1 MKILNRDEIKFADEY
16 TIQHEPIS
24 SLQLMERAA
33 RACVMNISTKVNN
46 SDPIVVF
53 CGKGNNGGDGFAI
66 ARMLTERSYSCV
78 AVLINYSPEFS
89 EDCRSNYNSFKE
101 LKPDAIIEINS
112 DKDLETISLTP
123 DTVIIDAMLGTGLN
137 KPLSGLLKDVVDH
150 LNRKNLKVI
159 SIDCPTGLFIDASNS
174 PEDSIVISSVTL
186 TFQYPKLAFLFSQNK
201 WVVPQFEILNI
212 GLHPDLDRL
221 LKPKQYFVGKS
232 DIKQIITKRTKFSH
246 KGNFG
251 HALII
256 AGCETMRGAA
266 IISAKACLRSGAG
279 LLTIHS
285 VSKTIDAV
293 VGSTPEAMSS
303 IDPSS
308 HCISELPNLE
318 KYNVVAVGPGIG
330 TDPETA
336 AVIKKLL
343 NYNSSSLV
351 IDADALNILSEN
363 KTWLSFLP
371 PETILTPHP
380 KEFDRLTEK
389 HDTDMDRYDTAK
401 HFALKHKVILILKG
415 AYTCICM
422 PDGSSYFNS
431 SGNSGLAKG
440 GSGDALTGII
450 TGLIARGYTAPKA
463 ALIGVYVHG
472 YAADLATKK
481 MSVESLLASDVI
493 DKLGKAFLKLED
505 Q

>member
-1 MKILNRDEIKFADEY
+1 V
-16 TIQHEPIS
+16 TI
-24 SLQLMERAA
+24 
-33 RACVMNISTKVNN
+33 NFF
-46 SDPIVVF
+46 VF

-66 ARMLTERSYSCV
+66 ARLLLERNYNCKALV
-78 AVLINYSPEFS
+78 INYTPSFT
-89 EDCRSNYNSFKE
+89 EDCQTNYNKLKE
-101 LKPDAIIEINS
+101 LKPEALFEINS
-112 DKDLETISLTP
+112 EDDFEKIKFTTDDL
-123 DTVIIDAMLGTGLN
+123 IIDALLGTGLN
-137 KPLSGLLKDVVDH
+137 KPLTGFLEIVVRFINSNF
-150 LNRKNLKVI
+150 LTVV
-159 SIDCPTGLFIDASNS
+159 SIDCPTGLFIDKANS
-174 PEDSIVISSVTL
+174 ADDIVIHSNITL
-186 TFQYPKLAFLFSQNK
+186 TFQYPKLSFLFSQNK
-201 WVVPQFEILNI
+201 YVVPQFEIINI
-212 GLHPDLDRL
+212 GLHADLEHL

-256 AGCETMRGAA
+256 AGSETMRGAA
-266 IISAKACLRSGAG
+266 IISANACLRSGAG

-285 VSKTIDAV
+285 VSKTIDALANSV
-293 VGSTPEAMSS
+293 PEAMSS
-303 IDPSS
+303 IDQNS
-308 HCISELPNLE
+308 HLISELPNLE
-318 KYNVVAVGPGIG
+318 KYNVVAIGPGIG

-389 HDTDMDRYDTAK
+389 HDTDFERYATAK

-415 AYTCICM
+415 TYTCICM

-463 ALIGVYVHG
+463 ALIGVYIHG

-481 MSVESLLASDVI
+481 ISKESVLASDVI
-493 DKLGKAFLKLED
+493 DRLGKAFLKLED
-505 Q
+505 